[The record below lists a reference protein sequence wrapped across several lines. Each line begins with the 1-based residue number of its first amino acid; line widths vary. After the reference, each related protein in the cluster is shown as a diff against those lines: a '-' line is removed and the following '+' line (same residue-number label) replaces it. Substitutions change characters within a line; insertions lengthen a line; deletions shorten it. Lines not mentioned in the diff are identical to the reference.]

1 MSLQVLA
8 ADDNEFSGIQYQKA
22 FEKHGHSIVIAKDG
36 EDCISKYMKALTQCA
51 PGNNPFNVVLLDFVM
66 PKKNGVLAAKEILE
80 ANPHQKIIFVSAFG
94 NGVLDDATIFL
105 KDSAVEIIQK
115 PFSLEFL
122 VNKIE
127 KGYAVIN
134 IH

>member
-1 MSLQVLA
+1 MTLQILA

-22 FEKHGHSIVIAKDG
+22 FEKHGHIITIAKDG
-36 EDCISKYMKALTQCA
+36 EDCVSKYMKTLEHCE

-94 NGVLDDATIFL
+94 NGVLDEATIFL
-105 KDSAVEIIQK
+105 KDSVEIIQK

>member
-1 MSLQVLA
+1 MGLQVLA
-8 ADDNEFSGIQYQKA
+8 ADDNEFAGVQYQKI
-22 FEKHGHSIVIAKDG
+22 FEKHKHSIVVAKDG
-36 EDCISKYMKALTQCA
+36 EDCIVKYMKALSQCA
-51 PGNNPFNVVLLDFVM
+51 PGNNPFNVVLLDFAM

-94 NGVLDDATIFL
+94 NGVLDDATVFL
-105 KDSAVEIIQK
+105 KDSVEIIQK

-127 KGYAVIN
+127 KGYALTD